1 MGSMENRALDYAVE
15 ITKSALL
22 ASTRD
27 AGNFVIDKDEQTAQF
42 LDTVYRKIRDL
53 QSEAQN

>member
-1 MGSMENRALDYAVE
+1 MGSMENKAMDYAVE

-27 AGNFVIDKDEQTAQF
+27 QGNFVIDKDEQAAQF
-42 LDTVYRKIRDL
+42 LETVYKKIRDL
-53 QSEAQN
+53 QSGVQD